1 MKTFKWIFN
10 IIRGLIIIYIIILA
24 FLYVIF
30 YVKRNT
36 YHEKYPSLNGY
47 SYYKIDNSTLEP
59 EVRKNNYL
67 ILKKD
72 ENIEVGDFVAFL
84 DGPEQDIVIRKVVER
99 DNYKLILDVT
109 NNYESKE
116 YRVEKNIDEIS
127 AKVVYNNN
135 TVSAIANVLLNP
147 IVIVILLFL
156 GTIFPE
162 FIFNK

>member
-99 DNYKLILDVT
+99 DNYKFTLDVT

>member
-10 IIRGLIIIYIIILA
+10 IIRVLIIIYIIILA

-99 DNYKLILDVT
+99 DNYKLTLDVT

>member
-99 DNYKLILDVT
+99 DNYKLTLDVT

-127 AKVVYNNN
+127 ANSRPVDGSLCKSIRNLTGHLGNK
-135 TVSAIANVLLNP
+135 NVCKIND
-147 IVIVILLFL
+147 
-156 GTIFPE
+156 E
-162 FIFNK
+162 QC

>member
-99 DNYKLILDVT
+99 DNYKLTLDVT

-135 TVSAIANVLLNP
+135 TVSAIENVLLNP

>member
-1 MKTFKWIFN
+1 MKVFKWVFN

-24 FLYVIF
+24 FLFVIF

-36 YHEKYPSLNGY
+36 YHETYPTLNGY

-59 EVRKNNYL
+59 EIRKNNYL

-99 DNYKLILDVT
+99 DNYKLTLDVT
-109 NNYESKE
+109 NNYENKE
-116 YRVEKNIDEIS
+116 YRVEKNIDQIS

-135 TVSAIANVLLNP
+135 TVSSIANVLLNP
-147 IVIVILLFL
+147 IVLVILLFL

>member
-1 MKTFKWIFN
+1 MKVFKYIFN
-10 IIRGLIIIYIIILA
+10 IIRVLIIIYLIVLA
-24 FLYVIF
+24 FLFVIF

-47 SYYKIDNSTLEP
+47 SYYKIDNATLEP

-72 ENIEVGDFVAFL
+72 EKIEVGDFVAFL
-84 DGPEQDIVIRKVVER
+84 DGSQQDIVIRKVVER
-99 DNYKLILDVT
+99 DNYKLTLDVT
-109 NNYESKE
+109 NNYENKE

-147 IVIVILLFL
+147 IVLVILLFL

>member
-84 DGPEQDIVIRKVVER
+84 DGPEQDIVIRKVVEI
-99 DNYKLILDVT
+99 DNYKLTLDVT

>member
-1 MKTFKWIFN
+1 MKVFKYIFN
-10 IIRGLIIIYIIILA
+10 IIRVLIIIYLIVLA
-24 FLYVIF
+24 FLFVIF

-47 SYYKIDNSTLEP
+47 SYYKIDNATLEP

-72 ENIEVGDFVAFL
+72 EKIEVGDFVAFL
-84 DGPEQDIVIRKVVER
+84 DGSQQDIVIRKVVER
-99 DNYKLILDVT
+99 DNYKLTLDVT
-109 NNYESKE
+109 NNYENKE

-147 IVIVILLFL
+147 IVIVILLFM

>member
-72 ENIEVGDFVAFL
+72 ENIEVGEFVAFL

-99 DNYKLILDVT
+99 DNYKLTLDVT

>member
-99 DNYKLILDVT
+99 DNYKLTLDVT

-135 TVSAIANVLLNP
+135 TVSAIANILLNP

>member
-1 MKTFKWIFN
+1 M
-10 IIRGLIIIYIIILA
+10 
-24 FLYVIF
+24 
-30 YVKRNT
+30 
-36 YHEKYPSLNGY
+36 
-47 SYYKIDNSTLEP
+47 
-59 EVRKNNYL
+59 
-67 ILKKD
+67 
-72 ENIEVGDFVAFL
+72 GDFVAFL
-84 DGPEQDIVIRKVVER
+84 DGPEQDIVIRKVVKR
-99 DNYKLILDVT
+99 DNYKLTLDVT

>member
-99 DNYKLILDVT
+99 DNYKLTLDVT

-135 TVSAIANVLLNP
+135 TISAIANVLLNP

>member
-10 IIRGLIIIYIIILA
+10 IIILA

-99 DNYKLILDVT
+99 DNYKLTLDVT

>member
-1 MKTFKWIFN
+1 MKVFKWVFN

-24 FLYVIF
+24 FLFVIF

-36 YHEKYPSLNGY
+36 YHEKYPTLNGY

-59 EVRKNNYL
+59 EIRKNNYL

-99 DNYKLILDVT
+99 DNYKLTLDVT
-109 NNYESKE
+109 NNYENKE
-116 YRVEKNIDEIS
+116 YRVEKNIDQIS

-135 TVSAIANVLLNP
+135 TVSSIANVLLNP
-147 IVIVILLFL
+147 IVLVILLFL

>member
-99 DNYKLILDVT
+99 DNYKLTLDVT

-135 TVSAIANVLLNP
+135 TVSAIANVLFNP

>member
-59 EVRKNNYL
+59 EIRKNNYL

-84 DGPEQDIVIRKVVER
+84 DGPKQDIVIRKVVER
-99 DNYKLILDVT
+99 DNYKLTLDVT

>member
-1 MKTFKWIFN
+1 M
-10 IIRGLIIIYIIILA
+10 
-24 FLYVIF
+24 
-30 YVKRNT
+30 
-36 YHEKYPSLNGY
+36 
-47 SYYKIDNSTLEP
+47 
-59 EVRKNNYL
+59 
-67 ILKKD
+67 
-72 ENIEVGDFVAFL
+72 GDFVAFL

-99 DNYKLILDVT
+99 DNYKLTLDVT

>member
-99 DNYKLILDVT
+99 DNYKLTLDVT

>member
-99 DNYKLILDVT
+99 DNYKLTLDVT

-116 YRVEKNIDEIS
+116 YRVEKNIDERS

>member
-1 MKTFKWIFN
+1 M
-10 IIRGLIIIYIIILA
+10 
-24 FLYVIF
+24 
-30 YVKRNT
+30 
-36 YHEKYPSLNGY
+36 
-47 SYYKIDNSTLEP
+47 
-59 EVRKNNYL
+59 
-67 ILKKD
+67 
-72 ENIEVGDFVAFL
+72 GDFVAFL

-99 DNYKLILDVT
+99 DNYKLTLDVT

-135 TVSAIANVLLNP
+135 TVSAIANILLNP

>member
-67 ILKKD
+67 ILKKN

-99 DNYKLILDVT
+99 DNYKLTLDVT

>member
-1 MKTFKWIFN
+1 M
-10 IIRGLIIIYIIILA
+10 
-24 FLYVIF
+24 
-30 YVKRNT
+30 
-36 YHEKYPSLNGY
+36 
-47 SYYKIDNSTLEP
+47 
-59 EVRKNNYL
+59 
-67 ILKKD
+67 
-72 ENIEVGDFVAFL
+72 GDFVAFL
-84 DGPEQDIVIRKVVER
+84 DGPKQDIVIRKVVER
-99 DNYKLILDVT
+99 DNYKLTLDVT

>member
-99 DNYKLILDVT
+99 DNYKLTLDVT

-135 TVSAIANVLLNP
+135 TVSVIANVLLNP

>member
-1 MKTFKWIFN
+1 MKVFKWIFN
-10 IIRGLIIIYIIILA
+10 IMRGLIIIYLITLA
-24 FLYVIF
+24 FLFVMF
-30 YVKRNT
+30 YVKKNT
-36 YHEKYPSLNGY
+36 YHEKYPSINGY
-47 SYYKIDNSTLEP
+47 SYYKIDNATLEP
-59 EVRKNNYL
+59 EIRKDNYL
-67 ILKKD
+67 ILKKSED
-72 ENIEVGDFVAFL
+72 IEVGDFVAYL

-99 DNYKLILDVT
+99 DNYKLTLDVT
-109 NNYESKE
+109 NNYENKE
-116 YRVEKNIDEIS
+116 YRTVKEIDDIS

>member
-1 MKTFKWIFN
+1 MKAFKWIFN

-24 FLYVIF
+24 FLFVIF

-36 YHEKYPSLNGY
+36 YHEKYPTLNGY

-59 EVRKNNYL
+59 EIRKNNYL

-99 DNYKLILDVT
+99 DNYKLTLDVT
-109 NNYESKE
+109 NNYENKE
-116 YRVEKNIDEIS
+116 YRVEKNIDQIS

-135 TVSAIANVLLNP
+135 TVSSIANVLLNP
-147 IVIVILLFL
+147 IVLVILLFL

>member
-99 DNYKLILDVT
+99 DNYKLTLDVT
-109 NNYESKE
+109 NNYESK
-116 YRVEKNIDEIS
+116 
-127 AKVVYNNN
+127 
-135 TVSAIANVLLNP
+135 
-147 IVIVILLFL
+147 
-156 GTIFPE
+156 
-162 FIFNK
+162 

>member
-36 YHEKYPSLNGY
+36 YHEKYPSLNGH

-99 DNYKLILDVT
+99 DNYKLTLDVT

>member
-1 MKTFKWIFN
+1 MKAFKWIFN
-10 IIRGLIIIYIIILA
+10 IIRGLIIIYIIVLA
-24 FLYVIF
+24 FLFVIF

-36 YHEKYPSLNGY
+36 YHEKYPTLNGY

-59 EVRKNNYL
+59 EIRKNNYL

-99 DNYKLILDVT
+99 DNYKLTLDVT
-109 NNYESKE
+109 NNYENKE
-116 YRVEKNIDEIS
+116 YRVEKNIDQIS
-127 AKVVYNNN
+127 SKVVYNNN
-135 TVSAIANVLLNP
+135 TVSSIANVLLNP

>member
-67 ILKKD
+67 ILKKN

-99 DNYKLILDVT
+99 DNYKLTLDVT

-135 TVSAIANVLLNP
+135 TVSSIANVLLNP
-147 IVIVILLFL
+147 IVLVILLFL

>member
-99 DNYKLILDVT
+99 DNYKLTLDVT

-135 TVSAIANVLLNP
+135 TVSTIANVLLNP